1 MLLIRESSCVGLVRW
16 MVLTCFFFFVLRGS
30 IETPLMHKRN
40 ALEDVDQT
48 YHPTPINRLGTS
60 DECGN
65 LIAWLLSDESTF
77 VTGATYSVDGG
88 WAC

>member
-1 MLLIRESSCVGLVRW
+1 MSS
-16 MVLTCFFFFVLRGS
+16 GS

-60 DECGN
+60 EECGN
-65 LIAWLLSDESTF
+65 LIAWLLSDESSF
-77 VTGATYSVDGG
+77 VSGATYAIDGG